1 MKRLLFVLTL
11 FLLPHISP
19 GQSPLLIS
27 ELLYQPH
34 SGEAEYV
41 ELYNRADTSVNLS
54 AFHIVRWLN
63 DAATTHY
70 PLPDF
75 LLRPHAYVALT
86 KDPASVAAVY
96 GLAGSGFSTLNVLQC
111 NLPAYPNGGGAVLLS
126 LADSTIVD
134 RLDYSPAM
142 HSPLLRNKAG
152 VALERRSF
160 DQPTNQPSNWYSA
173 SSLCGYGTPGY
184 ANSQSTEVLA
194 LEADFVLSSTTV
206 SPDGDGYQDYLQ
218 VDYALERGDLMADAA
233 IFDATGHRVEQLLN
247 AALLGTNGTFRW
259 LPAPSLLRTRYVLYF
274 LNLKIFFI
282 FYLKYNNLHF
292 TN

>member
-11 FLLPHISP
+11 FLLPHISS

-96 GLAGSGFSTLNVLQC
+96 GLAGSQNTPFHPPFRC
-111 NLPAYPNGGGAVLLS
+111 
-126 LADSTIVD
+126 
-134 RLDYSPAM
+134 
-142 HSPLLRNKAG
+142 
-152 VALERRSF
+152 
-160 DQPTNQPSNWYSA
+160 
-173 SSLCGYGTPGY
+173 GTPCR
-184 ANSQSTEVLA
+184 S
-194 LEADFVLSSTTV
+194 
-206 SPDGDGYQDYLQ
+206 
-218 VDYALERGDLMADAA
+218 RGRSVYGRG
-233 IFDATGHRVEQLLN
+233 F
-247 AALLGTNGTFRW
+247 
-259 LPAPSLLRTRYVLYF
+259 
-274 LNLKIFFI
+274 
-282 FYLKYNNLHF
+282 
-292 TN
+292 